1 MRRLLVLIVLLGL
14 SLLVSCDKKT
24 DSSSSSGSS
33 SGKSSSDIRIAV
45 IPKGT
50 THEFWKSVHAG
61 ADQAGAELG
70 VKIIWKGPLQENDRE
85 DQIRIVEQFT
95 SSDTTALVL
104 APLDD
109 KALVKP
115 VREAAAKKIP
125 VVIFDSA
132 LKADA
137 GKDFVSF
144 VATDNH
150 KGGMIGGQELARL
163 LNNKGKVVLLRY
175 EEGSASTMEREAGFL
190 EVMKQHPD
198 IQMLVE
204 NRYGGATVD
213 SAQNAAMNLL
223 DQLRN
228 ADGVFCPNESTTN
241 GMVLA
246 LKQAGLSGKLKFVGF
261 DASPK
266 LIESLNNGDVQA
278 LVAQNPKKMGY
289 EGVKA
294 AVAAV
299 KGQPVQQRIDTGV
312 QLITKENLNTPEIKS
327 LLGSN

>member
-1 MRRLLVLIVLLGL
+1 MRVLLSVLAISGL
-14 SLLVSCDKKT
+14 ALLTSCDKK
-24 DSSSSSGSS
+24 DNSGSSSSSSS
-33 SGKSSSDIRIAV
+33 SEIRIAV

-50 THEFWKSVHAG
+50 THDFWKAVHAG
-61 ADQAGAELG
+61 ADQAGKELG
-70 VKIIWKGPLQENDRE
+70 VKITWKGPLQENDRAN
-85 DQIRIVEQFT
+85 QIQIVEQLV
-95 SSDTTALVL
+95 SENYSAIVL

-115 VREAAAKKIP
+115 VQEAKAKKIP

-132 LKADA
+132 LKADP
-137 GKDFVSF
+137 GDFVSF

-150 KGGMIGGQELARL
+150 KGGMIGGEELARL

-198 IQMLVE
+198 IQMLVD

-213 SAQNAAMNLL
+213 TAQAQSMNLL

-241 GMVLA
+241 GMLLA
-246 LKQAGLSGKLKFVGF
+246 LRQGGLTGKLKFVGF
-261 DASPK
+261 DATPK
-266 LIESLNNGDVQA
+266 LVEALQSNEVQA
-278 LVAQNPKKMGY
+278 LVAQDPKKMGY
-289 EGVKA
+289 EGVKTAYA
-294 AVAAV
+294 AI
-299 KGQPVQQRIDTGV
+299 KGQPVEARIDTGV
-312 QLITKENLNTPEIKS
+312 KLITKDNLNSPEIKN
-327 LLGSN
+327 LLTP